1 MLMKYTAETIFVFRL
16 LEGDFSDNDDN
27 AVTNIGIAK
36 IVENTRGGALSI
48 ERSHAFE
55 TSLEARF
62 TPAQFLA
69 SSFIFVENE
78 EFAEVLMTLLNKR
91 VRLPWKL
98 MVSTKF
104 LSVSSGDMDDDTMLK
119 PYMVLQ
125 LQVHNTTTERDNND
139 GNDTTDT

>member
-16 LEGDFSDNDDN
+16 LEGNFSDNDDN

-36 IVENTRGGALSI
+36 TVENTRGALSI
-48 ERSHAFE
+48 ERSHGFE
-55 TSLEARF
+55 TSLEAGF

-69 SSFIFVENE
+69 LSFIFVENE
-78 EFAEVLMTLLNKR
+78 EFAEVLMILLKKR
-91 VRLPWKL
+91 VQLPWKL

-104 LSVSSGDMDDDTMLK
+104 LSVPSGYIDDDTMLK

-125 LQVHNTTTERDNND
+125 LQVHNTTTERDSND